1 MIMRRRY
8 RPSPCPVRAT
18 LLMASDR
25 QRDAA
30 ESNAWSA
37 LFPAAGCEIVDIV
50 GTSTDPFWTP
60 QVRDLGACIAARL
73 RP

>member
-1 MIMRRRY
+1 
-8 RPSPCPVRAT
+8 
-18 LLMASDR
+18 MASDR
-25 QRDAA
+25 QLGAA

-50 GTSTDPFWTP
+50 GTSTDLFWTP